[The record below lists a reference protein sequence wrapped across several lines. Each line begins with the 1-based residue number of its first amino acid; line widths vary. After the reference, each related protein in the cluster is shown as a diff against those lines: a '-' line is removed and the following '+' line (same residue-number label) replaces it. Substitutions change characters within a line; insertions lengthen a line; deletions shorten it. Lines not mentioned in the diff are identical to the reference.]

1 MQAEFRAPRRRVR
14 IYEEYRAPFPL
25 DVEHGQNK
33 TAEAQLVHNHVLV
46 YGEDHIQRIYGQGF
60 FGKGILSR
68 SKPEFCVFDQWQEH
82 EGLLLPVISPSRY
95 KQLML
100 WARLGLSA
108 QGLDEQAASQVL
120 HELSEPVMKGDLRKV
135 AGARNGA
142 DSRTKRCRLSN
153 SLESQNLRPEG
164 ELNVT
169 PEPGHESGPD
179 RDQEDGPGCTDINE
193 SEASDP
199 HPTFVLVASDSE
211 VCVRHCPATLL
222 DYLQLSLVEAFFLVY
237 GLGCLSVSQHQEP
250 LSVIQLWR
258 RFRSLDKDFV
268 CLYSVYHHFRSKG
281 WVAKVGGGAKYGVD
295 LMLYRK
301 GPPFYHA
308 SYSVVVEKVDHMFT
322 GSMMRS
328 FSWRTLAAL
337 SRITANVSKELLLCY
352 VIYPADMSEA
362 DLDSPLCLSRLKV
375 QEVVISRWVSS
386 KERTEQDDF

>member
-33 TAEAQLVHNHVLV
+33 PAEAELVHNHVLV
-46 YGEDHIQRIYGQGF
+46 YGEEHIHRLYSQGF

-68 SKPEFCVFDQWQEH
+68 SKPEFCVFDQWEEH
-82 EGLLLPVISPSRY
+82 EGQLLPVVSPSRY
-95 KQLML
+95 EQLL
-100 WARLGLSA
+100 KLGVSA
-108 QGLDEQAASQVL
+108 QGLDEQAASDVL
-120 HELSEPVMKGDLRKV
+120 HERSEPVTEGDDRKE
-135 AGARNGA
+135 AGATNGA
-142 DSRTKRCRLSN
+142 DSRRKRSRLSN

-164 ELNVT
+164 E
-169 PEPGHESGPD
+169 PEPD
-179 RDQEDGPGCTDINE
+179 RDQEVVRESNQEDRPGCTYNDE
-193 SEASDP
+193 YEPSDP

-211 VCVRHCPATLL
+211 VCVRRCPITLL

-237 GLGCLSVSQHQEP
+237 SLGCLSVSLHQEP

-281 WVAKVGGGAKYGVD
+281 WVAKMGGGAKYGVD

-322 GSMMRS
+322 GSTMRS

-352 VIYPADMSEA
+352 VIFPADLSEA
-362 DLDSPLCLSRLKV
+362 DLDSPMCLSRLKV

-386 KERTEQDDF
+386 KERAEQDDL